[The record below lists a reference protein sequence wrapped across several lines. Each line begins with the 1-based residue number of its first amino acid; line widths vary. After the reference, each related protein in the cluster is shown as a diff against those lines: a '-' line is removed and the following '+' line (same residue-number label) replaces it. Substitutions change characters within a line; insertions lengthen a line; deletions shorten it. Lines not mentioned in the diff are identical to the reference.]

1 MHNDLRNRLQNVSII
16 GAGGKMGRGISLV
29 LLKLIV
35 DSNLPNDLK
44 KCQLI
49 LIDNSLENLQSLR
62 TYLKEQLLKYAERN
76 IGSLRQRYIEHSN
89 LVDNSEIIQH
99 FLLDAESTVHTST
112 DISCCQNSK
121 MIFEAVFENLE
132 LKTRIYSQLKNI
144 VSKDTYFFS
153 NTSSIPISEIDTK
166 AQLNQKIIGF
176 HFYNPPAIQKLVEVI
191 KMPNSPAEILEVSN
205 SLITSLGKIKVPS
218 NDIAGFIGNGHFI
231 REGLAILRQ
240 MNSMPNEQHESIFIL
255 NEIISKILL
264 RPMGMFQLIDYV
276 GLDVFDMICSTMSQ
290 YIIEDFESPLV
301 TQMLSL
307 GFKGGQHGDGSQK
320 DGFFK
325 YEKGKIIGVIN
336 LKAKCYTPI
345 TDLKIPEFQDYLCST
360 SWKELSKNKQA
371 ENLLTEHFKNL
382 SKSETT
388 PAKYAKGLL
397 HNYIAIGQKLVEDAV
412 TEEINNVDAVLKN
425 GFYHLYGPGS
435 KCLKPF
441 QGVQP

>member
-144 VSKDTYFFS
+144 VSKDTYF
-153 NTSSIPISEIDTK
+153 
-166 AQLNQKIIGF
+166 
-176 HFYNPPAIQKLVEVI
+176 
-191 KMPNSPAEILEVSN
+191 
-205 SLITSLGKIKVPS
+205 
-218 NDIAGFIGNGHFI
+218 
-231 REGLAILRQ
+231 
-240 MNSMPNEQHESIFIL
+240 
-255 NEIISKILL
+255 
-264 RPMGMFQLIDYV
+264 
-276 GLDVFDMICSTMSQ
+276 
-290 YIIEDFESPLV
+290 
-301 TQMLSL
+301 
-307 GFKGGQHGDGSQK
+307 
-320 DGFFK
+320 
-325 YEKGKIIGVIN
+325 
-336 LKAKCYTPI
+336 
-345 TDLKIPEFQDYLCST
+345 LC
-360 SWKELSKNKQA
+360 
-371 ENLLTEHFKNL
+371 
-382 SKSETT
+382 
-388 PAKYAKGLL
+388 
-397 HNYIAIGQKLVEDAV
+397 
-412 TEEINNVDAVLKN
+412 
-425 GFYHLYGPGS
+425 
-435 KCLKPF
+435 
-441 QGVQP
+441 